1 VIKDPDTGLWLPEE
15 RGIVIGVNVELELW
29 RDGDLLDIVQFHNAQ
44 TATFRNMVV
53 DQLLAS
59 PTLAKTT
66 YMAVGTG
73 APAANALGAESAR
86 VALSTK
92 SRTTNVLTMSA
103 DFPPGTATATLT
115 EAGTFDAAAAGN
127 MHHSGTFGALTKDAA
142 MDLVINWTYTLN

>member
-1 VIKDPDTGLWLPEE
+1 MIKDPESGLWIPDECGLM
-15 RGIVIGVNVELELW
+15 IAVNVEMELW
-29 RDGDLLDIVQFHNAQ
+29 RDGELLDVLRLHNAQ
-44 TATFRNMVV
+44 TAAFRNMVV

-59 PTLAKTT
+59 PTLLKTT

-92 SRTTNVLTMSA
+92 TRSTNVLTMSA

-115 EAGTFDAAAAGN
+115 EAGTFDASSAGN
-127 MHHSGTFGALTKDAA
+127 MHTSATFGAVTKDAS
-142 MDLVINWTYTLN
+142 MDLVINWTYTLS